1 MAFTETLA
9 DFINPN
15 DFGDTVTYRQ
25 DGGIAAE
32 IVGIYTDETISD
44 SGAAEV
50 GEQASQPTLECKTS
64 DVPNA
69 GHDDTVIVSG
79 QAHTVVSV
87 QKGFGMTVLTLEK
100 TT

>member
-1 MAFTETLA
+1 MAFTETLT

-15 DFGDTVTYRQ
+15 DFGDTVTYIQ
-25 DGGIAAE
+25 EDGIAVE
-32 IVGIYTDETISD
+32 IVGIYTDETIFD

-64 DVPNA
+64 DVPFA
-69 GHDDTVIVSG
+69 GHDDIVIVSG
-79 QAHTVVSV
+79 QPHTVVGV
-87 QKGFGMTVLTLEK
+87 EKGFGMTVLTLEK